1 MKNYTTKTINEVRTF
16 FWAAFPEVQSEY
28 RKTWR
33 QNQYNATIRTTFV
46 DFVDNLQRDGQ
57 ISESLANRVT
67 L

>member
-1 MKNYTTKTINEVRTF
+1 MKTITQVRMA
-16 FWAAFPEVQSEY
+16 FWEAFPEFKSDY

-46 DFVDNLQRDGQ
+46 NYVDSLRKDNS
-57 ISESLANRVT
+57 ITESLANRVT